1 MKAARISCFAL
12 GTALLLAALF
22 LVLHNIIEDK
32 KSGEQAQ
39 AILTELKNEIPEYV
53 PEQTTEAIEAEEY
66 DLFAEYEE
74 PEEPAVPEMETIVV
88 EDDPYIGYLT
98 IPDLSLELPVMSEW
112 SYSALK
118 VSPCRYRGSLFT
130 DDMIIAAHNYSSH
143 FGKLDEL
150 TNGSEIIFTDVTGR
164 PRRYE
169 VVNIERLPGTAVE
182 DMEFG
187 SADEWDLT
195 LFTCTLSGQSR
206 VTVRAE
212 RTED

>member
-88 EDDPYIGYLT
+88 KDDPYIGYLT

-112 SYSALK
+112 SYPSLK

-164 PRRYE
+164 LHRYE